1 MTAFYILFLS
11 FHFFMS
17 GMLASAILTNRAEH
31 RSNPIRLYV
40 VAVLCFAFGLYFSIA
55 LVGYSSQ

>member
-1 MTAFYILFLS
+1 MTAFYIIFVS

-17 GMLASAILTNRAEH
+17 GMLTSAILTNRAEH
-31 RSNPIRLYV
+31 RPNPVRLYG
-40 VAVLCFAFGLYFSIA
+40 VAVLCFLFGLYFSIA

>member
-1 MTAFYILFLS
+1 MAAFYILFLA

-17 GMLASAILTNRAEH
+17 GMLTSAILTNSVEH
-31 RSNPIRLYV
+31 RHNPVRLYV
-40 VAVLCFAFGLYFSIA
+40 VAVLCFLFGLYFSIS